1 VEIDL
6 IRELISVQGWNHDL
20 SVSERREWYERAENA
35 FAAEVSVDVES
46 VMAGGR
52 PAEWLRPRTGCRT
65 TTVLYLH
72 GGAYVFGSSKSHR
85 HVAAAIAEAA
95 SASALVLDYSLAP
108 ENPFPAAVEDTI
120 SAYLWLLD
128 SGVRASN
135 IVVVGDSAGA
145 GLTIALMISLR
156 DAGLPLPAAGVC
168 ISPWTDLTCSG
179 SSHISKADSDPLLNT
194 DELRQMATLYLNG
207 RDARDPLASPVFAN
221 LEGLSPLLV
230 QVGSEEILLED
241 ARELAE
247 RATAAGVSVKL
258 EEWPDMIHVWHWYF
272 PLLHEGREAIAAT
285 AEFIRS
291 YAGMSGESQLLARA
305 DH

>member
-1 VEIDL
+1 
-6 IRELISVQGWNHDL
+6 
-20 SVSERREWYERAENA
+20 
-35 FAAEVSVDVES
+35 
-46 VMAGGR
+46 
-52 PAEWLRPRTGCRT
+52 
-65 TTVLYLH
+65 
-72 GGAYVFGSSKSHR
+72 
-85 HVAAAIAEAA
+85 
-95 SASALVLDYSLAP
+95 LDYSLAP

-128 SGVRASN
+128 SGIDASN
-135 IVVVGDSAGA
+135 IVVAGDSAGA

-156 DAGLPLPAAGVC
+156 DAGLSLPAAGVC
-168 ISPWTDLTCSG
+168 ISPWIDLTCSG

-194 DELRQMATLYLNG
+194 DELCQMAALYLNG
-207 RDARDPLASPVFAN
+207 QDERDPLASPVFAN

-241 ARELAE
+241 ARELAR

-272 PLLHEGREAIAAT
+272 PLLHEGRGAIAAT

-291 YAGMSGESQLLARA
+291 YAGRSNESQLLRA
-305 DH
+305 